1 MTHSIERYNIVS
13 TMYTQ
18 NLFQAGNSQ
27 VVAIPRELFDDMG
40 FQKGQKVFVDKAD
53 DAIVIKKSIAKKAV
67 APASRTEFKKWL
79 DTVLKEDAEILD
91 ELADR

>member
-1 MTHSIERYNIVS
+1 
-13 TMYTQ
+13 MYAQ

-27 VVAIPRELFDDMG
+27 VVAIPKELFDDMG

-53 DAIVIKKSIAKKAV
+53 DNSILIKKSTHPKV
-67 APASRTEFKKWL
+67 SPPASRTEFKKWL
-79 DTVLKEDAEILD
+79 TNVLKEDEGILD